1 MSNLNNLNNND
12 EQFDLGRIIRSLFM
26 QSKLI
31 IAITGLVVAVGTL
44 IATLGLGQNDS
55 VPYQT
60 IVLNSPEAYEHFLN
74 NHPAG

>member
-1 MSNLNNLNNND
+1 M
-12 EQFDLGRIIRSLFM
+12 IIVT
-26 QSKLI
+26 KLI
-31 IAITGLVVAVGTL
+31 IAITGLVVAVGSL